1 MSFGLLI
8 LFGEFESMSSS
19 IRTISFDGLIVG
31 GGGAGM
37 RAALQL
43 AQSGYKTA
51 VITKVFPTRSHT
63 VSAQGGITCAIAS
76 DDPNDDWRWHMYDT
90 VKGSDYIGDQ
100 DAIEYMCSV
109 GPEAVFELEHMGLPF
124 SRTEEGRIYQRPFGG
139 QSKNFG
145 EGGQAAR
152 TCAAA
157 DRTGHALLHTLY
169 QNNIKNNTV
178 FFNEWFAV
186 DLVKNADNAV
196 VGVIAINIETGETV
210 YVKSKATVIAT
221 GGAGRIYASTTNAH
235 INTGDGIGMAL
246 RAGFP
251 VQDIEMWQFHPTG
264 IAGAGV
270 LVTEGCR
277 GEGGYLVNKDGERFM
292 ERYAPNAKDL
302 AGRDVVAR
310 SMVLE
315 ILEGRGCGENGD
327 HVYLKLDHLGEE
339 VLESRLPGICEL
351 SRTFAHADPVKDLVP
366 VVPTCHYM
374 MGGIPTNVDG
384 QALSLDAEG
393 NPEVIEGLFA
403 CGEAACVSVHGANR
417 LGGNSLLDLV
427 VFGRS
432 SGLFIEK
439 SLREGIN
446 LEDPT
451 EEHIKAA
458 MSGLDRLNNSA
469 NDGEGAAELRAELQD
484 IMQKHFGVFRR
495 GDFMAEGIKKLAALR
510 PRIENVRLDDKSHA
524 YNTARIEALELQN
537 LFEVAEATAIT
548 AEERKESRGAHARE
562 DYADRDDVNWLCHSM
577 YFPADKTV
585 GKRDVN
591 FSPKTMEAFAP
602 KARVY

>member
-1 MSFGLLI
+1 MSN
-8 LFGEFESMSSS
+8 M
-19 IRTISFDGLIVG
+19 RTISFDGIVIG

-76 DDPNDDWRWHMYDT
+76 DDPQDDWRWHMYDT

-109 GPEAVFELEHMGLPF
+109 GPEAVYELEHMGLPF

-139 QSKNFG
+139 QSKDFG
-145 EGGQAAR
+145 KGGQAAR

-178 FFNEWFAV
+178 FLNEWFAV
-186 DLVKNADNAV
+186 DLVKNADGAV
-196 VGVIAINIETGETV
+196 VGVIAMNIEDGEVV
-210 YVKSKATVIAT
+210 YVKSRATVFAT

-251 VQDIEMWQFHPTG
+251 VQDIEFWQFHPTG

-277 GEGGYLVNKDGERFM
+277 GEGGYLINKHGERFM

-302 AGRDVVAR
+302 ASRDVVAR

-315 ILEGRGCGENGD
+315 ILAGNGCGPDGD
-327 HVYLKLDHLGEE
+327 HVLLKLDHLGEE

-351 SRTFAHADPVKDLVP
+351 SRTFAHADPVKEPVP

-374 MGGIPTNVDG
+374 MGGIPTNVHG
-384 QALSLDAEG
+384 QALTMKDGKDA
-393 NPEVIEGLFA
+393 VIEGFYA

-427 VFGRS
+427 VFGRA

-439 SLREGIN
+439 ALREGI
-446 LEDPT
+446 
-451 EEHIKAA
+451 EHTAA
-458 MSGLDRLNNSA
+458 TDADIERAMARLNRINTSTSTETA
-469 NDGEGAAELRAELQD
+469 PALRKELQT
-484 IMQKHFGVFRR
+484 IMQNHFGVFRN
-495 GDFMAEGIKKLAALR
+495 GEFMKEGIKKLAELR
-510 PRIENVRLDDKSHA
+510 PRIENVGITDKSNA
-524 YNTARIEALELQN
+524 FNTARIEALELQN
-537 LFEVAEATAIT
+537 LLEVAEATAIA

-562 DYADRDDVNWLCHSM
+562 DFEDRDDVNWLCHSM
-577 YFPADKTV
+577 FFPTEKKV
-585 GKRDVN
+585 EKRGVN
-591 FSPKTMEAFAP
+591 FTPKTMEAFEP
-602 KARVY
+602 KARTY

>member
-1 MSFGLLI
+1 M
-8 LFGEFESMSSS
+8 
-19 IRTISFDGLIVG
+19 RTISFDGVIVG

-51 VITKVFPTRSHT
+51 VISKVFPTRSHT

-76 DDPNDDWRWHMYDT
+76 ADPNDDWRWHMYDT

-124 SRTEEGRIYQRPFGG
+124 SRFDNGRIYQRPFGG
-139 QSKNFG
+139 QSKDYGN
-145 EGGQAAR
+145 GGQAAR

-169 QNNIKNNTV
+169 QGNMKNNTV
-178 FFNEWFAV
+178 FLNEWFAT
-186 DLVKNADNAV
+186 DIVKNQDNAV
-196 VGVIAINIETGETV
+196 VGVIAICIETGETA
-210 YVKSKATVIAT
+210 YIKSKATVFAT

-235 INTGDGIGMAL
+235 INTGDGVGMAL

-264 IAGAGV
+264 IHGAGV

-277 GEGGYLVNKDGERFM
+277 GEGGYLINKDGERFM

-315 ILEGRGCGENGD
+315 ILEGRGCGPDGD
-327 HVYLKLDHLGEE
+327 HVFLKLDHLGEE
-339 VLESRLPGICEL
+339 VLKSRLPGICEL
-351 SRTFAHADPVKDLVP
+351 SETFAHADPVKVPIP

-384 QALSLDAEG
+384 QALTVDKDG
-393 NPEVIEGLFA
+393 NDVVIPGLYA
-403 CGEAACVSVHGANR
+403 CGEVACVSVHGANR

-432 SGLFIEK
+432 SGLHIEK
-439 SLREGIN
+439 SLREGIDLRDASESD
-446 LEDPT
+446 LEL
-451 EEHIKAA
+451 AQQ
-458 MSGLDRLNNSA
+458 RLNTINNSTA
-469 NDGEGAAELRAELQD
+469 GEKASDLRKELQS
-484 IMQKHFGVFRR
+484 IMQNHFGVFRK
-495 GDFMAEGIKKLAALR
+495 GDFMQEGIQKLAELR
-510 PRIENVRLDDKSHA
+510 SRIANLHLEDKSQTF
-524 YNTARIEALELQN
+524 NTARIEALELQN
-537 LFEVAEATAIT
+537 LFEVAEATAIA
-548 AEERKESRGAHARE
+548 AEERKESRGAHARD
-562 DYADRDDVNWLCHSM
+562 DYQERDDENWLCHSM
-577 YFPADKTV
+577 YYPEEKSV
-585 GKRDVN
+585 GKRGVN
-591 FSPKTMEAFAP
+591 FEPKTVDTFQP
-602 KARVY
+602 KTRTY

>member
-1 MSFGLLI
+1 
-8 LFGEFESMSSS
+8 
-19 IRTISFDGLIVG
+19 
-31 GGGAGM
+31 M

-51 VITKVFPTRSHT
+51 VISKVFPTRSHT

-76 DDPNDDWRWHMYDT
+76 ADPNDDWRWHMYDT

-109 GPEAVFELEHMGLPF
+109 GPEAIFELEHMGLPF

-169 QNNIKNNTV
+169 QNNIKNETV

-186 DLVKNADNAV
+186 DLVKNQDGAI
-196 VGVIAINIETGETV
+196 VGVIAICIETGETV
-210 YVKSKATVIAT
+210 YVKSKATVFAT

-235 INTGDGIGMAL
+235 INTGDGMGMAL
-246 RAGFP
+246 RAGVP
-251 VQDIEMWQFHPTG
+251 AQDMEMWQFHPTG
-264 IAGAGV
+264 IYGAGT

-277 GEGGYLVNKDGERFM
+277 GEGGYLINKDGERFM

-310 SMVLE
+310 SMILE
-315 ILEGRGCGENGD
+315 ILEGRGCGPNGD
-327 HVYLKLDHLGEE
+327 HVKLKLDHLGEE

-351 SRTFAHADPVKDLVP
+351 SRTFAHVDPVKEPIP

-374 MGGIPTNVDG
+374 MGGIPTNIHG
-384 QALSLDAEG
+384 QALTVDSNG
-393 NPEVIEGLFA
+393 NDQVIPGLYA
-403 CGEAACVSVHGANR
+403 CGEVACVSVHGANR

-427 VFGRS
+427 VFGRA

-439 SLREGIN
+439 ALREGVD
-446 LEDPT
+446 LRDASQT
-451 EEHIKAA
+451 DLDAA
-458 MSGLDRLNNSA
+458 GARLQALNSRDSGEQVA
-469 NDGEGAAELRAELQD
+469 PLRRELQD
-484 IMQKHFGVFRR
+484 IMQNHFGVFRT
-495 GDFMAEGIKKLAALR
+495 GEFMREGIAKLSALR
-510 PRIENVRLDDKSHA
+510 ERVESVVLADRSSAFNTSRIEC
-524 YNTARIEALELQN
+524 LELQN
-537 LFEVAEATAIT
+537 LFETAEATAIV
-548 AEERKESRGAHARE
+548 AEARNESRGAHARE
-562 DYADRDDVNWLCHSM
+562 DFTERDDENWLCHSL
-577 YFPADKTV
+577 YDSQSKKV
-585 GKRDVN
+585 SKRGVN
-591 FSPKTMEAFAP
+591 FKPHTVETFQP
-602 KARVY
+602 KARSY

>member
-1 MSFGLLI
+1 M
-8 LFGEFESMSSS
+8 
-19 IRTISFDGLIVG
+19 RTISFDGVIVG

-51 VITKVFPTRSHT
+51 VISKVFPTRSHT

-76 DDPNDDWRWHMYDT
+76 DDPQDDWRWHMYDT

-100 DAIEYMCSV
+100 EAIEYMCSV
-109 GPEAVFELEHMGLPF
+109 GPEAIFELEHMGLPF

-139 QSKNFG
+139 QSKNYG

-169 QNNIKNNTV
+169 QNNIKNETV

-186 DLVKNADNAV
+186 DLVKNQDGAV
-196 VGVIAINIETGETV
+196 VGVVAICIETGETV
-210 YVKSKATVIAT
+210 YVKSKATVFAT

-235 INTGDGIGMAL
+235 INTGDGMGMAL
-246 RAGFP
+246 RAGVP
-251 VQDIEMWQFHPTG
+251 AQDMEMWQFHPTG
-264 IAGAGV
+264 IYGAGT

-315 ILEGRGCGENGD
+315 ILEGRGCGPNGD
-327 HVYLKLDHLGEE
+327 HVKLKLDHLGED

-351 SRTFAHADPVKDLVP
+351 SRTFAHVDPVKEPIP

-374 MGGIPTNVDG
+374 MGGIPTNVHG
-384 QALSLDAEG
+384 QALTVDAAG
-393 NPEVIEGLFA
+393 NDSVIPGLYA
-403 CGEAACVSVHGANR
+403 CGEVACVSVHGANR

-427 VFGRS
+427 VFGRA

-439 SLREGIN
+439 ALRDGIELREAGQTD
-446 LEDPT
+446 LE
-451 EEHIKAA
+451 AA
-458 MSGLDRLNNSA
+458 SARLDALNEREQ
-469 NDGEGAAELRAELQD
+469 GEQVAPMRQELQE
-484 IMQKHFGVFRR
+484 IMQNHFGVFRT
-495 GDFMAEGIKKLAALR
+495 GEFMREGIAKLATLR
-510 PRIENVRLDDKSHA
+510 GRVENVVLADRSSAFNTSRIEC
-524 YNTARIEALELQN
+524 LELQN
-537 LFEVAEATAIT
+537 LFETAEATAIV
-548 AEERKESRGAHARE
+548 AEARDESRGAHARE
-562 DYADRDDVNWLCHSM
+562 DFTERDDENWLCHSL
-577 YFPADKTV
+577 YHGDTKQV
-585 GKRDVN
+585 SKRSVN
-591 FSPKTMEAFAP
+591 FTPRTVDTFQP
-602 KARVY
+602 KARTY

>member
-1 MSFGLLI
+1 MK
-8 LFGEFESMSSS
+8 
-19 IRTISFDGLIVG
+19 TISFDGVIVG

-76 DDPNDDWRWHMYDT
+76 ADPDDDWRWHMYDT

-109 GPEAVFELEHMGLPF
+109 GPEAIFELEHMGLPF
-124 SRTEEGRIYQRPFGG
+124 SRTEQGRIYQRPFGG

-169 QNNIKNNTV
+169 QNNIKNETV

-186 DLVKNADNAV
+186 DLVKNQDDAV
-196 VGVIAINIETGETV
+196 TGVIAICIETGEVV
-210 YVKSKATVIAT
+210 YVKSKATVFAT

-235 INTGDGIGMAL
+235 INTGDGMGMAL
-246 RAGFP
+246 RAGVP
-251 VQDIEMWQFHPTG
+251 AQDMEMWQFHPTG
-264 IAGAGV
+264 IYGAGT

-277 GEGGYLVNKDGERFM
+277 GEGGYLINKDGERFM

-315 ILEGRGCGENGD
+315 ILEGRGFGPNGD
-327 HVYLKLDHLGEE
+327 HVKLKLDHLGEE

-351 SRTFAHADPVKDLVP
+351 SRTFAHVDPVKEPIP

-374 MGGIPTNVDG
+374 MGGIPTNVHG
-384 QALSLDAEG
+384 QALTVDEEG
-393 NPEVIEGLFA
+393 YDRVIPGLYA

-427 VFGRS
+427 VFGRA
-432 SGLFIEK
+432 SGIFIEK
-439 SLREGIN
+439 TLKDGVEVRDARSSDIDFAGTRLRSLNQRGSG
-446 LEDPT
+446 EDV
-451 EEHIKAA
+451 
-458 MSGLDRLNNSA
+458 SV
-469 NDGEGAAELRAELQD
+469 LRRELQE
-484 IMQKHFGVFRR
+484 IMQNHFGVFRTGNFMRDGIAKLSDLR
-495 GDFMAEGIKKLAALR
+495 GR
-510 PRIENVRLDDKSHA
+510 VENVRLGDRSSSF
-524 YNTARIEALELQN
+524 NTSRIECLELQN
-537 LFEVAEATAIT
+537 LFETAEATAIA
-548 AEERKESRGAHARE
+548 AEARNESRGAHARE
-562 DYADRDDVNWLCHSM
+562 DFTERDDENWLCHSM
-577 YFPADKTV
+577 FHWKDKKVT
-585 GKRDVN
+585 KRKVN
-591 FSPKTMEAFAP
+591 FTPQTVATFQP
-602 KARVY
+602 KARTY